1 MSVRA
6 PMISILAL
14 GFAAACSG
22 GGDDF
27 INATPVISAGAAQTV
42 TEGAM
47 VALNATASDPNGDA
61 ITIEWSQI
69 SGPMVGLS
77 STSSL
82 TPEFRAPN
90 VNDAADIVLRLTV
103 TDARGA
109 SVSQS
114 VTITVQ
120 DTGRDSRS
128 PQGTPGDADDRRERA
143 RGDRNDNRPMIE
155 SREVRTYDGTSNNL
169 SNTDW
174 GATFEHLQRL
184 ASNDY
189 ADGISELAGAD
200 RPSARAVSNGVSD
213 QAEGLSISNTVNG
226 TDFIWQWGQFMD
238 HDIDLTDG
246 AEESAD
252 IIVPEGDPDF
262 DPAGTGGVVI
272 PFNRA
277 LFDASTG
284 TDASNPRE
292 QENEITS
299 WIDGSMVY
307 GSDDARNTALRVAE
321 TPFLK
326 VSTGNLLPFNTES
339 LTNAN
344 GFIADPTSL
353 FLAGDIR
360 ANEQLGLTV
369 MHTLFVRE
377 HNRLA
382 ERFMNDD
389 PNVGAD
395 AIYERARRLVIAKI
409 QVITFEEWLP
419 ALVGPNAIPA
429 YSGYDETVNPTVFNE
444 FSVAA
449 FRLGHSMLNAQLLRL
464 DADGNE
470 IPNGHVA
477 LRDAFFT
484 GASLLTQEGDLD
496 PILRGFA
503 TQLHQEIDAKVVDDI
518 RNFLFGMPGSG
529 GLDLASLNIQRGRD
543 HGVPGYNDMRE
554 AMGLNRITQFG
565 EITSDPEL
573 ADALF
578 DTYGDVNSIDLWVGG
593 LSEDAVTDSQLGE
606 LFQAIIVRQFTA
618 LRDGDRFWWE
628 NELSADERDR
638 VRDTTLAEIIRD
650 NTGIG
655 NEIQD
660 NVFVAP

>member
-1 MSVRA
+1 MSVRT
-6 PMISILAL
+6 PTISILAL
-14 GFAAACSG
+14 GFAASCSG
-22 GGDDF
+22 GSDDF
-27 INATPVISAGAAQTV
+27 INAAPVISAGTAQTV

-47 VALNATASDPNGDA
+47 VTLNGTASDPNGDS
-61 ITIEWSQI
+61 ITIEWSQV

-82 TPEFRAPN
+82 APEFRAPN
-90 VNDAADIVLRLTV
+90 VNDAEEIVLRLTV

-109 SVSQS
+109 TVSQS

-128 PQGTPGDADDRRERA
+128 PQGTPGDTDDRRERA
-143 RGDRNDNRPMIE
+143 RGDRNDNRPMAE
-155 SREVRTYDGTSNNL
+155 SREVRTYDGTNNNL
-169 SNTDW
+169 TNTNW
-174 GATFEHLQRL
+174 GATFAHLQRL
-184 ASNDY
+184 APNDY

-213 QAEGLSISNTVNG
+213 QPEGLSISNTVNG

-252 IIVPEGDPDF
+252 ILVPEGDPDF
-262 DPAGTGGVVI
+262 DPLSTGGVVI

-307 GSDDARNTALRVAE
+307 GSDDARNTALRVAD

-326 VSTGNLLPFNTES
+326 VSEGNLLPFNAES

-344 GFIADPTSL
+344 GFITDPTSL

-382 ERFMNDD
+382 ERFLNDD
-389 PNVGAD
+389 PNAGAD

-409 QVITFEEWLP
+409 QVITYDEWLP
-419 ALVGPNAIPA
+419 ALIGPDAIPA

-449 FRLGHSMLNAQLLRL
+449 FRLGHSMLNPQLLRL
-464 DADGNE
+464 DSDGNE
-470 IPNGHVA
+470 IPDGHLA

-484 GASLLTQEGDLD
+484 GASILTEEEDLD

-543 HGVPGYNDMRE
+543 HGVPSYNDMRE
-554 AMGLNRITQFG
+554 AMGLTRITQFG

-593 LSEDAVTDSQLGE
+593 LSEDAVAGSQLGE

-628 NELSADERDR
+628 NDLSADERDR

-650 NTGIG
+650 NSGIG

>member
-1 MSVRA
+1 
-6 PMISILAL
+6 
-14 GFAAACSG
+14 
-22 GGDDF
+22 
-27 INATPVISAGAAQTV
+27 
-42 TEGAM
+42 
-47 VALNATASDPNGDA
+47 
-61 ITIEWSQI
+61 
-69 SGPMVGLS
+69 
-77 STSSL
+77 
-82 TPEFRAPN
+82 
-90 VNDAADIVLRLTV
+90 
-103 TDARGA
+103 
-109 SVSQS
+109 
-114 VTITVQ
+114 
-120 DTGRDSRS
+120 
-128 PQGTPGDADDRRERA
+128 
-143 RGDRNDNRPMIE
+143 
-155 SREVRTYDGTSNNL
+155 
-169 SNTDW
+169 
-174 GATFEHLQRL
+174 
-184 ASNDY
+184 
-189 ADGISELAGAD
+189 
-200 RPSARAVSNGVSD
+200 
-213 QAEGLSISNTVNG
+213 
-226 TDFIWQWGQFMD
+226 MD

-252 IIVPEGDPDF
+252 ILVPEGDPDF
-262 DPAGTGGVVI
+262 DPLSTGGVVI

-307 GSDDARNTALRVAE
+307 GSDDARNTALRVAD

-326 VSTGNLLPFNTES
+326 VSNGNLLPFNTES

-344 GFIADPTSL
+344 GFITDPTSL

-382 ERFMNDD
+382 ERFLNDD
-389 PNVGAD
+389 PNAD
-395 AIYERARRLVIAKI
+395 AEAIYERARRLVIAKI
-409 QVITFEEWLP
+409 QVITYEEWLP
-419 ALVGPNAIPA
+419 ALVGPDAIPA

-449 FRLGHSMLNAQLLRL
+449 FRLGHSMLNPQLLRL

-470 IPNGHVA
+470 ISDGHLA

-484 GASLLTQEGDLD
+484 GASILTQEGDLD

-565 EITSDPEL
+565 EITSDAEL

-593 LSEDAVTDSQLGE
+593 LSEDAVDDSQLGE

-628 NELSADERDR
+628 NDLNADERDR

>member
-1 MSVRA
+1 MSVRT
-6 PMISILAL
+6 PMVSILAL

-47 VALNATASDPNGDA
+47 VSLNATASDPNGDA

-128 PQGTPGDADDRRERA
+128 PQGTPGDTDDRRERA
-143 RGDRNDNRPMIE
+143 RGDRNDNRPMFE

-518 RNFLFGMPGSG
+518 RNFLFGMPGNG

-565 EITSDPEL
+565 EITSDAEL

>member
-1 MSVRA
+1 MPLRTPIV
-6 PMISILAL
+6 SIFAL
-14 GFAAACSG
+14 GIAASCSG

-27 INATPVISAGAAQTV
+27 INAVPVISAGSAQTV
-42 TEGAM
+42 AEGAM
-47 VALNATASDPNGDA
+47 VFLNGTASDPNGDA
-61 ITIEWSQI
+61 ITIEWSQV

-90 VNDAADIVLRLTV
+90 VNDTAEIVLRLTV

-109 SVSQS
+109 SVSQN
-114 VTITVQ
+114 VTITIE
-120 DTGRDSRS
+120 DTERGSRS
-128 PQGTPGDADDRRERA
+128 PQGTPGDTDDRRERA
-143 RGDRNDNRPMIE
+143 RGNRNNNRPMTE
-155 SREVRTYDGTSNNL
+155 SREVRTYDGTNNNL
-169 SNTDW
+169 NNTNW

-200 RPSARAVSNGVSD
+200 RPSARAVSNSVSD
-213 QAEGLSISNTVNG
+213 QPDGVSISNTVNG

-262 DPAGTGGVVI
+262 DPSSTGGVVI

-277 LFDASTG
+277 LFDSSTG

-307 GSDDARNTALRVAE
+307 GSDDERNAALRVAG

-326 VSTGNLLPFNTES
+326 VSNGNMLPFNTDS

-344 GFIADPTSL
+344 GFVTDPTSL

-382 ERFMNDD
+382 ERFLNDD

-409 QVITFEEWLP
+409 QIITFDEWLP

-429 YSGYDETVNPTVFNE
+429 YSGYDDTVNPTVFNE

-464 DADGNE
+464 DVDGNE
-470 IPNGHVA
+470 ISDGHVA

-484 GASLLTQEGDLD
+484 GASILTQEEDLD
-496 PILRGFA
+496 PILRGLA

-554 AMGLNRITQFG
+554 AMGLTRITQFG
-565 EITSDPEL
+565 EITSDTEL

-593 LSEDAVTDSQLGE
+593 LSEDAVAGSQLGE

-628 NELSADERDR
+628 NDLSADERDR
-638 VRDTTLAEIIRD
+638 VRDTTLAEVIRD